1 MAISSHTNDAVTIT
15 QVNGKSFVSGLL
27 WKPLRSARNYMAEA
41 KAIGK
46 REGMNMV
53 AIRRGKVLQAGFSPR
68 PKASSKSSPKAPSV
82 RGMYSLAAALA
93 GTLGDDW
100 IAAFEIGPDTYA
112 FIAVHRGGVLPGR
125 DIVGG
130 RAQIDD
136 LLRETYSDMRT
147 PGATPR
153 VIAPQSWGF
162 GGEEASLEALLP
174 IKHIKSEYRLKPL
187 TFGLTTGEILSLGV
201 LCGAISAAA
210 VGGDMWL
217 KHRTQLH
224 AQQQHE
230 AAVRALKA
238 QKRKYA
244 ATAATPV
251 DRPWQDTPTASDF
264 LQACATVWNHVPLVI
279 GGWQFNNG
287 RCVLG
292 EHGGRVKDIVF
303 ATYHRGASSTA
314 VAFKSAAESLGATPG
329 IFDAG
334 QTGTVTLN
342 LKVGLAGD
350 VRSLPLPGISDQM
363 QTLIT
368 RLQSIPQGIATYT
381 LKAASSDAAK
391 KGAVLPGATWSTVD
405 VEVKSALAPDQL
417 FAGMPSGGLRFY
429 EIAVALDARANLTWT
444 MKGEMY
450 GRK

>member
-53 AIRRGKVLQAGFSPR
+53 AIRRGKVLQAGFSPK
-68 PKASSKSSPKAPSV
+68 PKARSKISPKAPSV

-100 IAAFEIGPDTYA
+100 IGAFEIGPDCYA
-112 FIAVHRGGVLPGR
+112 FVAVHRGGVLPGR

-136 LLRETYSDMRT
+136 LLRETYSDMRA
-147 PGATPR
+147 PGITPR

-187 TFGLTTGEILSLGV
+187 TFGLTTGEIIGIGA
-201 LCGAISAAA
+201 LCGIIGATA

-217 KHRTQLH
+217 KHRAQLR
-224 AQQQHE
+224 AQQQ
-230 AAVRALKA
+230 AAALRAMKA
-238 QKRKYA
+238 EQRKHA
-244 ATAATPV
+244 ATAAASV
-251 DRPWQDTPTASDF
+251 ARPWQVTPSAPDF

-287 RCVLG
+287 RCVLDT
-292 EHGGRVKDIVF
+292 HGDRAKDIVF

-314 VAFKSAAESLGATPG
+314 VAFKSAAESLGASPG

-342 LKVGLAGD
+342 LKVALVGD
-350 VRSLPLPGISDQM
+350 ARSLPLPRISDQM

-381 LKAASSDAAK
+381 LKTPSSDPAK
-391 KGAVLPGATWSTVD
+391 KGAALPGESWSTVD

-417 FAGMPSGGLRFY
+417 FADMPSRGLRFY

-444 MKGEMY
+444 MKGEIY